1 VGPRSPLTDIE
12 VLGHG
17 LAAAA
22 FLILSLL
29 LLVGWRGRAAGA
41 RLIVAVAITATW
53 AALLTALY
61 LRGGAPVGA
70 LAVLEYTRYCAWLA
84 VLGGLAT
91 SGGVARWAVR
101 TSYALAGIGLALA
114 LGRLGAL
121 GPVREG
127 LLLLIAGLA
136 FPLFGLVLL
145 EQVYRNAHASGRLAI
160 RPLFIGLGAMYVFD
174 LFMYCEAV
182 MTLRV
187 SAEALAARGFV
198 YAACVP
204 AIALAAR
211 RNPDWSL
218 DVFVSRQ
225 AVFYSTTFIA
235 VGAYLVAMSA
245 GGYLLARF
253 GGEWAQVVQLLFLAG
268 AGIVLAVLVGSG
280 AARSRLRV
288 FLSKHFY
295 SNKYDYRVEWLRFVR
310 ALEEGSGL
318 ASARSAMI
326 GAVAQIVSS
335 HFGTM
340 WVRADGDQRFVLASQ
355 WSDSGRRDADFAAIE
370 ARSEFVE
377 YLEKR
382 QWIIDLL
389 EQRRAPEV
397 YENLRLPDALAAAH
411 DLRIFVPLMHGG
423 RLVGLLGLGTP
434 DEPFSMTYEDRDLLK
449 TVGRHIGT
457 HIVQLEADRR
467 LAESRQFETYSR
479 LTAFLMHDLKN
490 LVAQLSLVVANA
502 EKHRR
507 NPEFVDDAIDTIRN
521 STDRM
526 TRLIEQLQRGEIK
539 SVEREIPL
547 QGVLARVVERT
558 RSREPAPTLDCPD
571 QAVYVAADPERLAV
585 AIEHAVRNGQDATS
599 AGGTVSIR
607 LAQDRDQVVIQVADS
622 GAGMSAEFIRDRLF
636 RPFDSTKGSKGMGI
650 GAYQVRDYVR
660 SLRGDVSVASSPG
673 AGTVFTITL
682 PVAGLPG
689 EH

>member
-1 VGPRSPLTDIE
+1 VGPRSPLTEIE

-41 RLIVAVAITATW
+41 RLIVAVAITAAW
-53 AALLTALY
+53 AAVLSALY
-61 LRGGAPVGA
+61 NRGGASLGL
-70 LAVLEYTRYCAWLA
+70 LAVLEYTRYGAWLA
-84 VLGGLAT
+84 VLGGLAA

-101 TSYALAGIGLALA
+101 TSYALAAIGLALA
-114 LGRLGAL
+114 LGRLAAL

-127 LLLLIAGLA
+127 LLLLIGGLA

-174 LFMYCEAV
+174 LFMYCEAI
-182 MTLRV
+182 MTMRV

-198 YAACVP
+198 YATCVP
-204 AIALAAR
+204 ALALAAR
-211 RNPDWSL
+211 RNPEWSL

-225 AVFYSTTFIA
+225 AVFYSTTFVA

-245 GGYLLARF
+245 GGYLIARL
-253 GGEWAQVVQLLFLAG
+253 GGEWAQVVQLVFLAG

-280 AARSRLRV
+280 AARSWLRV

-318 ASARSAMI
+318 SSARPAMI
-326 GAVAQIVSS
+326 AAVAQIVSS

-370 ARSEFVE
+370 ARSEFIE
-377 YLEKR
+377 YFEKR
-382 QWIIDLL
+382 QWIIDLA
-389 EQRRAPEV
+389 ERRRAPEV

-434 DEPFSMTYEDRDLLK
+434 DKPFSMTYEDRDLLK

-571 QAVYVAADPERLAV
+571 QTILVAADPERLAV

-607 LAQDRDQVVIQVADS
+607 LAQDRDKAVIQVADS

>member
-41 RLIVAVAITATW
+41 RLIVAVAITAAW
-53 AALLTALY
+53 AALLAVLY
-61 LRGGAPVGA
+61 RRGGASLGA
-70 LAVLEYTRYCAWLA
+70 LAVLEYTRYGAWLA
-84 VLGGLAT
+84 VLGGLAV
-91 SGGVARWAVR
+91 SGGVARWAIR
-101 TSYALAGIGLALA
+101 TSYALAAIGLALA
-114 LGRLGAL
+114 LGRLVAL

-127 LLLLIAGLA
+127 LLLLVAGLA

-160 RPLFIGLGAMYVFD
+160 RPLFIGVGAMYVFD
-174 LFMYCEAV
+174 LFMYSEAI

-211 RNPDWSL
+211 RNPEWSL

-225 AVFYSTTFIA
+225 AVFYSTTFVA
-235 VGAYLVAMSA
+235 VGAYLIAMSA
-245 GGYLLARF
+245 GGYLIARY
-253 GGEWAQVVQLLFLAG
+253 GGEWAQVVQLVFLAG

-295 SNKYDYRVEWLRFVR
+295 RNKYDYRVEWLRFVR

-318 ASARSAMI
+318 SSARPAMI

-355 WSDSGRRDADFAAIE
+355 WSDSGRRDSDFAAIE
-370 ARSEFVE
+370 AGSEFIE
-377 YLEKR
+377 YFEKR
-382 QWIIDLL
+382 QWIMDLV
-389 EQRRAPEV
+389 EWRRAPEV
-397 YENLRLPDALAAAH
+397 YENLLLPEALAAAH

-558 RSREPAPTLDCPD
+558 CSREPAPTLDCPD
-571 QAVYVAADPERLAV
+571 QAILVAADPERLAV

-607 LAQDRDQVVIQVADS
+607 LARDRDKAVIQVADS

-673 AGTVFTITL
+673 AGTVFTIIL
-682 PVAGLPG
+682 PVCGLPG